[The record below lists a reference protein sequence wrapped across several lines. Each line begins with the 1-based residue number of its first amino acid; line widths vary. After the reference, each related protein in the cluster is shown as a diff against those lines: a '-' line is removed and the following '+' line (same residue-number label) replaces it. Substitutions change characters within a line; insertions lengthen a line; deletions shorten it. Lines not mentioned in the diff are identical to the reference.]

1 MNPPFIQ
8 GKDIFLRAAAESDAA
23 LFARAY
29 NSPGARDA
37 LYIALPTSAEQQRES
52 IRRLVNDHT
61 TILFTICLNN
71 GEAIGLCSLV
81 RIDWPGRMA
90 TFYIAIA
97 DEEQR
102 SRGYGG
108 QALALITDYAFNTV
122 NLNRL
127 QLHVSVEN
135 KRAVKAYKRQGFII
149 EGTLRQAMYYKGR
162 YIDFHLM
169 ALLKE
174 DYQRMEKGDAPR

>member
-1 MNPPFIQ
+1 
-8 GKDIFLRAAAESDAA
+8 
-23 LFARAY
+23 
-29 NSPGARDA
+29 
-37 LYIALPTSAEQQRES
+37 
-52 IRRLVNDHT
+52 
-61 TILFTICLNN
+61 
-71 GEAIGLCSLV
+71 
-81 RIDWPGRMA
+81 MA

-108 QALALITDYAFNTV
+108 QALTLMTDYAFNTV

-149 EGTLRQAMYYKGR
+149 EGTLRQAMYYDGR
-162 YIDFHLM
+162 YIDFYVM
-169 ALLKE
+169 GLLRNE
-174 DYQRMEKGDAPR
+174 YQKQQR